1 MKSSK
6 KTKKAKSLG
15 TVRERERER
24 EHNSKELSFTFEAQ
38 NVVVKAKKIS
48 IVIRNKIEKRIDCMA
63 IKIAI

>member
-15 TVRERERER
+15 TVRER